1 MSTFITRIL
10 YIYMLGIY
18 MVSINALNIV
28 YYLFPFLYKLSISY
42 FYDYDKVFSISNT
55 SKMRNKHN
63 L

>member
-1 MSTFITRIL
+1 MNEYVYNQNI
-10 YIYMLGIY
+10 IYMLCIY
-18 MVSINALNIV
+18 MVYINALNIV

-42 FYDYDKVFSISNT
+42 FYNYDKVFSISNT

>member
-1 MSTFITRIL
+1 MNEYVYNQNI
-10 YIYMLGIY
+10 IYMLCIY
-18 MVSINALNIV
+18 MVYINALNIV

-42 FYDYDKVFSISNT
+42 FYSYDKVFSISNT